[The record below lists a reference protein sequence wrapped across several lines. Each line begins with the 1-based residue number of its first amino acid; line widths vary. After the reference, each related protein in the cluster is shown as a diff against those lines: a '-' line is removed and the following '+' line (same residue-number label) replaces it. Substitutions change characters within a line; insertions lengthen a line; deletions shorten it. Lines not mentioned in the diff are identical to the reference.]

1 MRDPLNLLR
10 NILNWVCAKRAATS
24 FRSNLQHSVRI
35 GFFCL
40 AGVYLI
46 GTSAQSAEP
55 GPSCAMPLA
64 RVVAIQGAVDTRAQ
78 NIDWHPLAV
87 EQALCINDEVRVGAG
102 GRAALRLS
110 NGSSLPLDQN
120 TEVILRGWDSKGS
133 TLLVELRSGK
143 LNVAL
148 GKGAPL
154 QILTPHGRIDATDGE
169 MAVRVTPQQAAISV
183 LQGKA
188 QINNP
193 EGSLQLEGDETA
205 YFAQWSAPKR
215 DFTVKPQDMVQ
226 WTAQSPLFLAPNV
239 DNNPAWAEATRAYQ
253 QGRSVEALIA
263 MDAVPESARSADYY
277 VFRAN
282 IMLFAGRMEEART
295 NVSRALNLNAN
306 SAPAWAMQSVVDL
319 ARNDA
324 KQALSAAKRAVKL
337 DANAAGAQYAYSYA
351 LQANRQADAALAA
364 AQRAAQLAPQSAL
377 ALTRLAELQLAAGD
391 TAAAAQSATKAEE
404 IDPQSA
410 DAKTIHGFI
419 YLRAKQLEQARA
431 AFLAAIK
438 LNSSDPKSRLGLGLT
453 RIYAG
458 QLQAGR
464 EDLELA
470 VSLDPEH
477 PLLRTYLGRAYDA
490 EGRTRDA
497 AEQYARAKQ
506 LDPRDPT
513 AYFFDAL
520 QKAEINQPVS
530 ASVQLQSALQR
541 NENRSVYRG
550 QALLNEDQAVRIA
563 NDSALD
569 RVLGFDDLARLK
581 ASNAVA
587 RAPESAV
594 LHRALGDAL
603 ATLPRSQPTRESE
616 YLQATLRA
624 PLGSLPVPLFVAES
638 ARSSATMTPQHGFF
652 QAVGA
657 TQTGYNEFG
666 AVFNASP
673 WHAQGE
679 LLAAGKKTLADQ
691 IYAAGATGPLGFGLS
706 QLHFKSDGFT
716 EFDRLNNAIWRG
728 SLQLDLP
735 TQTRLYAER
744 SHFDSLR
751 RDVVF
756 PAEPFYFAPF
766 ETDEQRTRNR
776 FALRQTLGEQQEL
789 LFLFNRDGIRQ
800 NVTWLPTPDNGLAS
814 AIFNN
819 VLLQRTLSREGQYI
833 FHKPSFNLVAGYASA
848 DSRSANDDGSSVSH
862 SLLLTHTYYGYARYL
877 PLPSLQI
884 EVGASRDRQEN
895 DADFLQGYS
904 NPKFGVRWQVFPGA
918 TFRLAAFSAVN
929 RALASSATLEPT
941 QVAGFNQFYSDGAG
955 FGIRSQNRGA
965 GWDQQLTKY
974 LGVGVERLRRL
985 LAVRVGGNYN
995 QFQERNT
1002 RAYINFAVPPELTA
1016 RFAPAWESSFS
1027 IIYDSQDYRRN
1038 DVFTGLEQ
1046 IREYTPR
1053 HLRFGANFA
1062 RNDGLGLNLNVT
1074 KVRSYGEFAP
1084 VTASLTTSDD
1094 TVSSSSN
1101 FWMADVAL
1109 SYRLPKN
1116 FGQIVLGVMN
1126 LTDRRNFQ
1134 YLEMDPFNPRFAP
1147 ERYVYGKLLLAF

>member
-10 NILNWVCAKRAATS
+10 NIFNWGCAKQTAASSCMHLGRKLCACFFGLCALLITMPA
-24 FRSNLQHSVRI
+24 RSADAR
-35 GFFCL
+35 
-40 AGVYLI
+40 
-46 GTSAQSAEP
+46 
-55 GPSCAMPLA
+55 PSCAAPLA
-64 RVVAIQGAVDTRAQ
+64 RAVAIQGAVDTRSP
-78 NIDWHPLAV
+78 NVDWHPLVV
-87 EQALCINDEVRVGAG
+87 EQALCINDEVRVGTG
-102 GRAALRLS
+102 GRAALRLT
-110 NGSSLPLDQN
+110 NGSSVPLDQN
-120 TEVILRGWDSKGS
+120 TEVVLRGWDNKGN

-143 LNVAL
+143 LNIAI

-154 QILTPHGRIDATDGE
+154 QILTPHGRIDASDGE

-226 WTAQSPLFLAPNV
+226 WTAQSPLFLAPNI
-239 DNNPAWAEATRAYQ
+239 DANPSWADAARLYE

-263 MDAVPESARSADYY
+263 MDAVPDSARNADYY

-295 NVSRALNLNAN
+295 NVTRALNLNPQ
-306 SAPAWAMQSVVDL
+306 SAEAWAMQSVVEL
-319 ARNDA
+319 ARNDP
-324 KQALSAAKRAVKL
+324 KQALIAAERAVSL
-337 DANAAGAQYAYSYA
+337 NPNSAGTQYAYSYA
-351 LQANRQADAALAA
+351 LQANRQAEPALVAAK
-364 AQRAAQLAPQSAL
+364 RATELAPQSAL
-377 ALTRLAELQLAAGD
+377 ALTRLAELQLGAGD
-391 TAAAAQSATKAEE
+391 TAAAAQSAAKAEQL
-404 IDPQSA
+404 DPQSA

-419 YLRAKQLEQARA
+419 YLRAKQIELARA
-431 AFLAAIK
+431 AFSAAIK

-497 AEQYARAKQ
+497 EEQYARAKQ

-530 ASVQLQSALQR
+530 ASLQLQRALRR
-541 NENRSVYRG
+541 NDNRSVYRG

-563 NDSALD
+563 NDTALD
-569 RVLGFDDLARLK
+569 RVLGFDDTARLK
-581 ASNAVA
+581 AGDAVS

-594 LHRALGDAL
+594 LHRALGDAM

-616 YLQATLRA
+616 YLQASLRE
-624 PLGSLPVPLFVAES
+624 PLGSIPTPLFVAES

-666 AVFNASP
+666 AVFNPSS
-673 WHAQGE
+673 WRAQGE
-679 LLAAGKKTLADQ
+679 VLVAGKNTVADQ
-691 IYAAGATGPLGFGLS
+691 VYAAGVTGPLGFTLS
-706 QLHFKSDGFT
+706 QLHFKTDGFT
-716 EFDRLNNAIWRG
+716 EFDKLNNAIWRG
-728 SLQLDLP
+728 TLQLDLP
-735 TQTRLYAER
+735 TDTRLYAER
-744 SHFDSLR
+744 WHFDSLR
-751 RDVVF
+751 RDVVS
-756 PAEPFYFAPF
+756 PAEPFYFAPY

-776 FALRQTLGEQQEL
+776 FALRQKMGDQHEL
-789 LFLFNRDGIRQ
+789 LFLFSRDGIRQ
-800 NVTWLPTPDNGLAS
+800 NVMWLPTPDNGLSS

-819 VLLQRTLSREGQYI
+819 TLLQRTISREGQYV
-833 FHKPSFNLVAGYASA
+833 FHAPFLNLIAGHADA
-848 DSRSANDDGSSVSH
+848 DSRTANDDGSSVTS
-862 SLLLTHTYYGYARYL
+862 TQVRTRTYYAYTHFQ
-877 PLPSLQI
+877 PLRSLQI
-884 EVGASRDRQEN
+884 EAGVSRDRQEG
-895 DADFLQGYS
+895 DSGFLQGYT
-904 NPKFGVRWQVFPGA
+904 NPKLGVRWQVVPEA
-918 TFRLAAFSAVN
+918 TLRLAAFSAVN

-955 FGIRSQNRGA
+955 FGIRTQNRGV
-965 GWDQQLTKY
+965 GWDQQITKY
-974 LGVGVERLRRL
+974 LGYGLERQRRL
-985 LAVRVGGNYN
+985 LAVRVGGDYN

-1002 RAYINFAVPPELTA
+1002 RAYINFAVPPD
-1016 RFAPAWESSFS
+1016 FMKSIAPAWESSLS
-1027 IIYDSQDYRRN
+1027 IVYDSQDYRRN
-1038 DVFTGLEQ
+1038 DAFTGLEQ

-1053 HLRFGANFA
+1053 HLRFSANFA
-1062 RNDGLGLNLNVT
+1062 RNDGLGFNFNVT

-1084 VTASLTTSDD
+1084 VTASLLTSDD
-1094 TVSSSSN
+1094 TVSSSSQ
-1101 FWMADVAL
+1101 FWVADAAL

-1116 FGQIVLGVMN
+1116 TGQFVVGVMN
-1126 LTDRRNFQ
+1126 LTNRRNFQ
-1134 YLEMDPFNPRFAP
+1134 YFEMDPFNPRFAP
-1147 ERYVYGKLLLAF
+1147 ERYVYGKFLLAF